1 MNLIIN
7 LLLGAIIG
15 TIAGRIMGA
24 NSPLGWLV
32 DMLEGAVGAFLGG
45 YFISLLLKVE
55 MSKAAITIP
64 SLLVA
69 MIGSVAM
76 LLIIKAVHNHDTD
89 DRVVLEFRKTNRR
102 D

>member
-1 MNLIIN
+1 MSLIIN

-15 TIAGRIMGA
+15 SIAGRIMGT

-32 DMLEGAVGAFLGG
+32 DMIEGAVGAFLGG
-45 YFISLLLKVE
+45 YFISLLSKVE
-55 MSKAAITIP
+55 MSETAITIP

-69 MIGSVAM
+69 MIASVATI
-76 LLIIKAVHNHDTD
+76 LIIKAVHQHDTD
-89 DRVVLEFRKTNRR
+89 DRSVLDTGRANRR